1 MMQIQLP
8 CVVIRTA
15 RQVYHYKQDN
25 IALFLLTVLFLQTM
39 NLLFSMRKDI
49 EENRVENDN
58 SELKK
63 WLRLNGKDTV
73 YKFLELEKSNFKK
86 VLTFSG

>member
-1 MMQIQLP
+1 
-8 CVVIRTA
+8 
-15 RQVYHYKQDN
+15 
-25 IALFLLTVLFLQTM
+25 M